1 MASQQSSRGFASRTQ
16 NSINF
21 SQDPAFNFLDYGTQD
36 FGTQEFSSLQD
47 FPQFTGLSQVQE
59 ALLSY
64 CMKWEPSF
72 FNGPSKTFGKSR
84 QSDPKLATNLSICL
98 VKGIRYVPS
107 LDQDSRTR
115 PAWLLSK
122 SPQYCFQGLTQPET
136 DATEA
141 VSVTSRLSE
150 VSLHVFVQFHNAHS
164 YGIQTH

>member
-16 NSINF
+16 NGVNF

-36 FGTQEFSSLQD
+36 FGTQEFSSPSR
-47 FPQFTGLSQVQE
+47 FSTVHRAKSGTGSSAFLYEMDS
-59 ALLSY
+59 
-64 CMKWEPSF
+64 SF
-72 FNGPSKTFGKSR
+72 FLGPSKTFGKSR
-84 QSDPKLATNLSICL
+84 QSDPNMATHLSICL
-98 VKGIRYVPS
+98 VTGNRYAPS
-107 LDQDSRTR
+107 LDQDGRTR
-115 PAWLLSK
+115 PVWLLSK